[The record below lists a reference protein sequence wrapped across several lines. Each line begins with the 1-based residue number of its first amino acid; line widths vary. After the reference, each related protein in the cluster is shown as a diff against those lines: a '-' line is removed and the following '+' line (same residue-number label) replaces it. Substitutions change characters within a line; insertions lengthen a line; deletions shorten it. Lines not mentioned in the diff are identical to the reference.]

1 MQSHDILRHIYG
13 DLKAPAGHLSG
24 ELIRFDQ
31 LDFLGADAAYAS
43 MGRYG
48 YVYVPEAVKRGAPL
62 VECTL
67 RCTAASR
74 AIVTST
80 T

>member
-13 DLKAPAGHLSG
+13 DLKPPAEHVSG

-48 YVYVPEAVKRGAPL
+48 YVYVPEA
-62 VECTL
+62 
-67 RCTAASR
+67 
-74 AIVTST
+74 
-80 T
+80 